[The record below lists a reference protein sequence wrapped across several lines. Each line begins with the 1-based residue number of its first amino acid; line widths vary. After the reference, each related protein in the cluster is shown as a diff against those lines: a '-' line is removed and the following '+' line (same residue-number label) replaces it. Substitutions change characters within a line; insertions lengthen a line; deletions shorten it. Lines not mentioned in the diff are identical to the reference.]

1 MKLKISI
8 SQVLFFPVAI
18 GFMLNN
24 PMVLW
29 RLGCT
34 MKLGTQWG
42 YVSLA
47 GALSKATHGSFIF
60 HRVCMG
66 VCVCASAPRGPFL
79 KSRDPHLAP
88 GGTNI

>member
-60 HRVCMG
+60 NG
-66 VCVCASAPRGPFL
+66 FAWVCVCVRPLRGVL
-79 KSRDPHLAP
+79 S
-88 GGTNI
+88 